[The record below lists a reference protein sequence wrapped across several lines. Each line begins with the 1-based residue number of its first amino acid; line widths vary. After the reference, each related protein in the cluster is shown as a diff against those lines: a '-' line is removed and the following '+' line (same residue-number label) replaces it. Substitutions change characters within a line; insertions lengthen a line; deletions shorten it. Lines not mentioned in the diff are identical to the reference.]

1 MRRVLDAELRKLT
14 TIRVWAWLLIGAVA
28 ITALYVSLQIAFA
41 DDPNNTWTLPLHSIQ
56 GQRTL
61 LASAASAAAP
71 LAAVL
76 GAVGMAGEF
85 RHRTATPTF
94 LGAPHRSRVIAAK
107 LVTYAIAGAG
117 YAAVC
122 LVVAVAI
129 ASPWLAADGIRLEL
143 SHPDNLAALA
153 GVTVAAVAFG
163 TIGVG
168 LGALLRDQVA
178 TIVGLLIY
186 LFVVEPI
193 LTGVGSMETLTNYLP
208 GPARNALTGTAL
220 TTRGSSNPG
229 RAQWSWRSTP
239 SCWPS
244 PAPRPPPAATCC
256 RPIAASHEAACA

>member
-1 MRRVLDAELRKLT
+1 MRRLLRAELRKLAT
-14 TIRVWAWLLIGAVA
+14 TRLWAWLLLAAAA

-41 DDPNNTWTLPLHSIQ
+41 DDPNTWTRPLHTIA

-76 GAVGMAGEF
+76 GAIGVAGEF

-94 LGAPHRSRVIAAK
+94 LAAPRRGRVVTAK
-107 LVTYAIAGAG
+107 LVTHAVTGAG
-117 YAAVC
+117 YAALC
-122 LVVAVAI
+122 LLVSAAI
-129 ASPWLAADGIRLEL
+129 AWPWLAVDGIRLDL
-143 SHPDNLAALA
+143 THPDNLATLV
-153 GVTVAAVAFG
+153 GVIVAAATFG
-163 TIGVG
+163 AIGVG

-193 LTGVGSMETLTNYLP
+193 LTGIGSLETLTSYLP

-220 TTRGSSNPG
+220 TTRAFLDPWQG
-229 RAQWSWRSTP
+229 
-239 SCWPS
+239 
-244 PAPRPPPAATCC
+244 AAVLLVYATVLTVAGTVTTV
-256 RPIAASHEAACA
+256 RRDVV